1 MDLLKR
7 YNVYIRKKIKQ
18 NMKHSIRLALMLF
31 IGIISVSQAF
41 GQETLIKIRK
51 DTSSQ
56 MKTLFKPKKL
66 TSFGISFQSQILF
79 GKGGPERGMGLQV
92 HLNNK
97 LSLGIASFN
106 SMPRR
111 NDRNGMMMGPDD
123 RQRFNALTIEVTPM
137 ANKVMHLSF
146 PIAIGRIQEDMPK
159 NDNIAYP
166 AYVPQPG
173 PKRRINRNDR
183 REDGTLGVQPGINLE
198 VNVFKYVKV
207 FGGANYRFAFG
218 EEKTPGM
225 SRAAGTLGVKVGVFN
240 KQVKR

>member
-1 MDLLKR
+1 
-7 YNVYIRKKIKQ
+7 
-18 NMKHSIRLALMLF
+18 MKHSIRLALMLF

-146 PIAIGRIQEDMPK
+146 PLAIGRIQEESSMYEDR
-159 NDNIAYP
+159 AYP

-173 PKRRINRNDR
+173 PKRRIKRNDR

>member
-1 MDLLKR
+1 MALLKR
-7 YNVYIRKKIKQ
+7 DNSYIRKKIKD
-18 NMKHSIRLALMLF
+18 MKHSIRLIFLLF
-31 IGIISVSQAF
+31 IGFQSF

-51 DTSSQ
+51 DTSAQ
-56 MKTLFKPKKL
+56 MKTLFKPHKL
-66 TSFGISFQSQILF
+66 TSIGISLQSQVLF
-79 GKGGPERGMGLQV
+79 GKEGPERGMGLQV

-106 SMPRR
+106 SMPRH
-111 NDRNGMMMGPDD
+111 NDRNGMMGTDD

-137 ANKVMHLSF
+137 ANKVFHLSF
-146 PIAIGRIQEDMPK
+146 PLAIGRIQEEMPK

-173 PKRRINRNDR
+173 TKRRMNRNDR
-183 REDGTLGVQPGINLE
+183 RENGTLGVQPGINLE

-240 KQVKR
+240 KRIRSANAH